1 MAYKMKG
8 FSGFKSSPVKKEK
21 KYYRHSGLTKEEYY
35 DKKYKEELDAKRR
48 YEEKHTPKPK
58 SKEKTTNITT
68 LDKKS
73 NTISKKKAEINKL
86 LDTSNN
92 GWSDK
97 PKTHKKPLGEIYE
110 SSTPVKHGDTPLH
123 KKSLVDKVQTGLAV
137 GGMTPVFGA
146 VPDLLNTGIS
156 GARAIKARL
165 TGDKEGAKKH
175 LKKAAISGISTI
187 PGPGDAVGA
196 KALSDD
202 LGYKKKEH
210 KWKQNIPEK
219 GYRDIKKT

>member
-8 FSGFKSSPVKKEK
+8 YTYPGKTPLKQKALGPHKPKRDGSQDLKPIG
-21 KYYRHSGLTKEEYY
+21 T
-35 DKKYKEELDAKRR
+35 YK
-48 YEEKHTPKPK
+48 PKPG
-58 SKEKTTNITT
+58 
-68 LDKKS
+68 DR
-73 NTISKKKAEINKL
+73 
-86 LDTSNN
+86 TS
-92 GWSDK
+92 GPK
-97 PKTHKKPLGEIYE
+97 PM
-110 SSTPVKHGDTPLH
+110 SSTPVKHADTPLH

-137 GGMTPVFGA
+137 GGMAPVFGA

-165 TGDKEGAKKH
+165 TGDKEGAKEH